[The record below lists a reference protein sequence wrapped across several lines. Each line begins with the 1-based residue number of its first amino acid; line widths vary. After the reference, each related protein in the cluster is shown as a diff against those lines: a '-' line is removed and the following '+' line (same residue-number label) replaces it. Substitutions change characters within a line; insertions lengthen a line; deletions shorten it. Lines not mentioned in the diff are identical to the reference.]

1 MSSLNHQIETPDDPQ
16 LEALCQQLQL
26 PGKPLRTPAD
36 WPAQSLALCA
46 RHGVNRWFI
55 ESRWGGLD
63 WAETDVVCGYLKLS
77 SACLTTTF
85 IITQFVAA
93 CRRIAMSQD
102 DDLKSELL
110 PALASGQ
117 AFATVGISHLTT
129 SRRHLANP
137 VLVADRVEGG
147 WKLNGYSPWV
157 TGGQAANQLVVG
169 ASLHDASQ
177 VLLVV
182 PMDLKGIR
190 VEPGFELVGL
200 SASHTGKVSFDDV
213 FVPDSRRIAGPGED
227 IMASPGAGSTG
238 GLQTSTL
245 ALGLSLAAIRFL
257 QKQVGERPELD
268 ENAAALQGQFDYL
281 RGQLLNA
288 AEGNPSCSR
297 ETLRTESNSLVLRST
312 QSALVAAKGAGYVE
326 GHPVG
331 RWCREALFFL
341 VWSCPQGVAQAN
353 LCELAGLES

>member
-1 MSSLNHQIETPDDPQ
+1 MNSFQHQIESPDDPR
-16 LEALCQQLQL
+16 LDELCQELQAGGTRL
-26 PGKPLRTPAD
+26 ATPSD
-36 WPAQSLALCA
+36 WPRQSLALCSG
-46 RHGVNRWFI
+46 HGVNRWFI
-55 ESRWGGLD
+55 ETQWGGLD
-63 WAETDVVCGYLKLS
+63 WSEPDVIRGYLKLS

-93 CRRIAMSQD
+93 CRRIAMSGD
-102 DDLKSELL
+102 DQLKGELL

-147 WKLNGYSPWV
+147 WRLNGYSPWV

-169 ASLHDASQ
+169 ASLRDASQ
-177 VLLVV
+177 ILLVA
-182 PMDLKGIR
+182 PMDSEGIE
-190 VEPGFELVGL
+190 VDPGFELVGL
-200 SASHTGKVSFDDV
+200 SASHTGKVRFNDV
-213 FVPDSRRIAGPGED
+213 FVADSRRIAGPGEN
-227 IMASPGAGSTG
+227 IMASAGAGSTG

-245 ALGLSLAAIRFL
+245 AVGLSHAAISFL
-257 QKQVGERPELD
+257 QKQAGERPELA
-268 ENAAALQGQFDYL
+268 ENATALQRQFDYL
-281 RGQLLNA
+281 CEQLLNA
-288 AEGNPSCSR
+288 AEGNPTCSR
-297 ETLRTESNSLVLRST
+297 EALRTESNSLVLRST

-353 LCELAGLES
+353 LCELAGLEN